1 MDQIK
6 IGKFI
11 AELRKEQNM
20 TQLTLANKLEITD
33 RAVSKWE
40 NGRGLPDLSL
50 ITPLCEALNISVNEL
65 LSGERI
71 QKENIE
77 EKSEENIINAL
88 EYSDK
93 SIKKTKKVFF
103 CILTVIITVCVMT
116 AIAFGIDT
124 NRMRNNRPVVFST
137 WGLKYAP
144 TEHLDDEEMEIAVR
158 DYLVAHGDSEVKH
171 HDNEKTFVAF
181 RPYLYHGTEKKEKY
195 AKYYVYAWVLEEKLY
210 TENNIIK
217 KDSGSSI
224 PYMFTVER
232 HGDKY
237 TVTDS
242 RIPRDGSFY
251 AEDIKNIFPKSVR
264 DDIKRSE
271 DDGTFE
277 KLKLEIHEQAR
288 QYFYGES

>member
-11 AELRKEQNM
+11 AELRKEQNI
-20 TQLTLANKLEITD
+20 TQLTLANKLGITD

-93 SIKKTKKVFF
+93 SIKKTKRVFF

-144 TEHLDDEEMEIAVR
+144 AMHLDDEEMELAVR
-158 DYLVAHGDSEVKH
+158 DYLVAHGESEEKH
-171 HDNEKTFVAF
+171 HDNAKTFVAF
-181 RPYLYHGTEKKEKY
+181 RTYLYHGIEETEEY

-217 KDSGSSI
+217 EDSGSSI

-232 HGDKY
+232 YGDKY
-237 TVTDS
+237 AVTDS
-242 RIPRDGSFY
+242 RIPRDGSYY

-264 DDIKRSE
+264 DDMKRSE

-288 QYFYGES
+288 LYFYGEA

>member
-1 MDQIK
+1 
-6 IGKFI
+6 
-11 AELRKEQNM
+11 M
-20 TQLTLANKLEITD
+20 TQLNLANKLGITD

-50 ITPLCEALNISVNEL
+50 ITPLCEALNTSVNEL

-71 QKENIE
+71 QKENVE

-93 SIKKTKKVFF
+93 RIKKTKKVFF

-116 AIAFGIDT
+116 AIAFGIDIT
-124 NRMRNNRPVVFST
+124 RMRNNRPVVFST
-137 WGLKYAP
+137 WGWKYAP
-144 TEHLDDEEMEIAVR
+144 AIHLDDKEIELAVR
-158 DYLVAHGDSEVKH
+158 DYLIAHGDSEEKH
-171 HDNEKTFVAF
+171 HDNAKTFVAF
-181 RPYLYHGTEKKEKY
+181 RTYLYHGIEETEEY

-210 TENNIIK
+210 TENNEIK

-242 RIPRDGSFY
+242 RVPRDSPYY

-264 DDIKRSE
+264 DDMKRSE

-277 KLKLEIHEQAR
+277 KLKLENHEQAR
-288 QYFYGES
+288 LYFYGEA